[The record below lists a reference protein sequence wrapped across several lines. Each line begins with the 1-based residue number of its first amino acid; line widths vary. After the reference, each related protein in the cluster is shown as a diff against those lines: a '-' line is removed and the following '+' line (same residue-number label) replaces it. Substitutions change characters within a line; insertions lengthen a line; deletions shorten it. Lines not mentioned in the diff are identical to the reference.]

1 MTWFCVVFV
10 IFISEKMQKLYSIVE
25 NDCIEDKKRRRNV

>member
-10 IFISEKMQKLYSIVE
+10 IFNSEKMQKLYSVE
-25 NDCIEDKKRRRNV
+25 NDCIEEKRRRNV